1 MASITKL
8 TGFPEWLPA
17 ERIVEQ
23 YLLDTLRRVF
33 ELHGFCSIETR
44 SVEPVDFLL
53 RKGEIDKE
61 VYGVRRLQG
70 GESDK
75 DALALHFDLTVPF
88 ARYVLQNAGKLDFPF
103 RRYQIQKSWRGERP
117 QQGRYR
123 EFVQADIDIID
134 RAELAPHFE
143 SELVLVIADVFAALD
158 IGVAQMHINNRKLCE
173 GFYRGIGIEH
183 CAPVF
188 GAIDKLD
195 KIGGTKVHEILRT
208 AGLSQQQADQCLALA
223 SICTPDDSFAEQV
236 RALGVTHPL
245 LEEGLA
251 QLLAVIRAAHA
262 AAPGF
267 AVADLK
273 IARGLDYY
281 TGTVYETT
289 LVGHEE
295 LGSVC
300 SGGRYDELAADGK
313 VSYPGVGLS
322 IGVSRLLSR
331 LLAQG
336 IVRASRS
343 VPTAV
348 LVAVLNEQHREASN
362 AAARLLRGRQ
372 IATEVSPNAAKFGNQ
387 IKYADR
393 RGIPYVWFVG
403 DDGQHEVKDIRSGE
417 QLAVDVQT
425 WQPPTRDQYPQ
436 IVKEETP

>member
-1 MASITKL
+1 MARITKL

-17 ERIVEQ
+17 DRIVEQ
-23 YLLDTLRRVF
+23 YLLDTLRSVF
-33 ELHGFCSIETR
+33 ELHGFCSVETR
-44 SVEPVDFLL
+44 AVEPVDFLL

-70 GESDK
+70 GESEK
-75 DALALHFDLTVPF
+75 DSLALHFDLTVPF
-88 ARYVLQNAGKLDFPF
+88 ARYVLENAGKLDFPF

-134 RAELAPHFE
+134 RDQLAPHFD
-143 SELVLVIADVFAALD
+143 SELVLVIADVFEAL
-158 IGVAQMHINNRKLCE
+158 GVGTAQMHINNRKLCE
-173 GFYRGIGIEH
+173 GFYRGVGIAD

-188 GAIDKLD
+188 GAVDKLD
-195 KIGGTKVHEILRT
+195 KIGEAKVHPMLVA
-208 AGLSQQQADQCLALA
+208 AGLSRHQADQCLALA
-223 SICTPDDSFAEQV
+223 SVCTPDDSFEAQV
-236 RALGVTHPL
+236 RALGVSHPL

-251 QLLAVIRAAHA
+251 ELLAVIRAAQV

-267 AVADLK
+267 VLADLK

-281 TGTVYETT
+281 TGTVYETM

-300 SGGRYDELAADGK
+300 SGGRYEQLASDDK
-313 VSYPGVGLS
+313 VTYPGVGVS

-331 LLAQG
+331 LLTEG
-336 IVRASRS
+336 LIRASRS

-348 LVAVLNEQHREASN
+348 LVAVSDERSRDASN
-362 AAARLLRGRQ
+362 NAAHALRARQ
-372 IATEVSPNAAKFGNQ
+372 IPTEVSPTAAKFGNQ

-393 RGIPYVWFVG
+393 RGIPYVWFIG
-403 DDGQHEVKDIRSGE
+403 DDDQHQVKDIRTGA
-417 QLAVDVQT
+417 QVTVDVQT
-425 WQPPTRDQYPQ
+425 WAPPTTDQRPQ
-436 IVKEETP
+436 ILKEENS